1 MTASATQ
8 KPATKTL
15 HRPKAS
21 TVFAAAFLAGAAAA
35 VAVNRAF
42 DVHLAQ
48 SVPQVE
54 SETIF
59 VALRSLPKGSPVN
72 IYDVAL
78 KPWPTAMMPATALRA
93 DATFENMVLRH
104 PVQEG
109 QPILSL
115 QLAEAQPE
123 SQQHYVS
130 SPPPAAETTPVRHR
144 SQATPPPAFVP
155 YSTTAPI
162 PVAPAPNQQAAHRP
176 TAPVANQPEQTEPK
190 QAEPVKQSVEPA
202 IQPTP
207 ATATLAADNTPQP
220 AHREPT
226 PVEAE
231 PATAD
236 AAPVTPAKP
245 SQFAAAEAKPVVETA
260 PQPAETSSTPVA
272 AAEQTAPA
280 AAVAASENTASQP
293 VPVEKA
299 VELEAA
305 APAESV
311 ASVAE
316 TAPSEREPAS
326 QPESVSEPEAMVASL
341 PAAAAE
347 QVAEE
352 PVETKPEPTTTAVAE
367 PGPPP
372 VATTPTPAPKSVE
385 PIDVTAS
392 VLARADS
399 QPAAGTEQPTATLP
413 SSLPSLGGS
422 QAGPTPAGQQPMR
435 YLVVPE
441 RIALQVDHSFTRRPA
456 PQTTSPTSAAR
467 QNEGVKPLPNA
478 TARSRTTSRPT
489 PAAPQ
494 RNADSRPGQPSQQMQ
509 ATAGSVPR
517 ANRPAGTTSRP
528 TSQQTASKTTKPV
541 EEPEPRLRALFPNIS
556 AGLSAMSQE
565 WRDFRNRSNEPEPE
579 QSGSRQAQRQGNQQ
593 PRSASRPQQAR

>member
-176 TAPVANQPEQTEPK
+176 PAPVANQPEQTEPT
-190 QAEPVKQSVEPA
+190 Q
-202 IQPTP
+202 
-207 ATATLAADNTPQP
+207 
-220 AHREPT
+220 
-226 PVEAE
+226 AE

-293 VPVEKA
+293 VPAEKA
-299 VELEAA
+299 VEPEAA
-305 APAESV
+305 APAE
-311 ASVAE
+311 SVAE

-528 TSQQTASKTTKPV
+528 TSQQTASKTTKPA

>member
-176 TAPVANQPEQTEPK
+176 AAPVANQPEQTEPK
-190 QAEPVKQSVEPA
+190 Q
-202 IQPTP
+202 
-207 ATATLAADNTPQP
+207 
-220 AHREPT
+220 
-226 PVEAE
+226 AE

-316 TAPSEREPAS
+316 TAPSEPEPAS

-528 TSQQTASKTTKPV
+528 TSQQTASKTTKKPV

>member
-176 TAPVANQPEQTEPK
+176 AAPVANQPEQTEPK
-190 QAEPVKQSVEPA
+190 Q
-202 IQPTP
+202 
-207 ATATLAADNTPQP
+207 
-220 AHREPT
+220 
-226 PVEAE
+226 AE

-293 VPVEKA
+293 VPAEKA
-299 VELEAA
+299 VEPEAA

-316 TAPSEREPAS
+316 TAPSEPEPAS
-326 QPESVSEPEAMVASL
+326 QPESVSEPKSMVASL

>member
-130 SPPPAAETTPVRHR
+130 NPPPAAETTPVRHR

-190 QAEPVKQSVEPA
+190 Q
-202 IQPTP
+202 
-207 ATATLAADNTPQP
+207 
-220 AHREPT
+220 
-226 PVEAE
+226 AE

-528 TSQQTASKTTKPV
+528 TSQQTASKTTKPA

>member
-1 MTASATQ
+1 
-8 KPATKTL
+8 
-15 HRPKAS
+15 
-21 TVFAAAFLAGAAAA
+21 
-35 VAVNRAF
+35 
-42 DVHLAQ
+42 
-48 SVPQVE
+48 
-54 SETIF
+54 
-59 VALRSLPKGSPVN
+59 
-72 IYDVAL
+72 
-78 KPWPTAMMPATALRA
+78 
-93 DATFENMVLRH
+93 
-104 PVQEG
+104 
-109 QPILSL
+109 
-115 QLAEAQPE
+115 
-123 SQQHYVS
+123 
-130 SPPPAAETTPVRHR
+130 
-144 SQATPPPAFVP
+144 
-155 YSTTAPI
+155 
-162 PVAPAPNQQAAHRP
+162 
-176 TAPVANQPEQTEPK
+176 
-190 QAEPVKQSVEPA
+190 
-202 IQPTP
+202 
-207 ATATLAADNTPQP
+207 
-220 AHREPT
+220 
-226 PVEAE
+226 
-231 PATAD
+231 
-236 AAPVTPAKP
+236 
-245 SQFAAAEAKPVVETA
+245 
-260 PQPAETSSTPVA
+260 
-272 AAEQTAPA
+272 
-280 AAVAASENTASQP
+280 
-293 VPVEKA
+293 
-299 VELEAA
+299 
-305 APAESV
+305 
-311 ASVAE
+311 
-316 TAPSEREPAS
+316 
-326 QPESVSEPEAMVASL
+326 MVASL

>member
-176 TAPVANQPEQTEPK
+176 PAPVANQPEQTEPK
-190 QAEPVKQSVEPA
+190 Q
-202 IQPTP
+202 
-207 ATATLAADNTPQP
+207 
-220 AHREPT
+220 
-226 PVEAE
+226 AE

-293 VPVEKA
+293 VPAEKA
-299 VELEAA
+299 VEPEAA

-316 TAPSEREPAS
+316 TAPSEPEPAS
-326 QPESVSEPEAMVASL
+326 QPESVSEPKSMVASL

>member
-176 TAPVANQPEQTEPK
+176 AAPVANQPEQTEPK
-190 QAEPVKQSVEPA
+190 Q
-202 IQPTP
+202 
-207 ATATLAADNTPQP
+207 
-220 AHREPT
+220 
-226 PVEAE
+226 AE

-528 TSQQTASKTTKPV
+528 TSQQTASKTTKAA

>member
-130 SPPPAAETTPVRHR
+130 SPQPAAETTPVRHR

-190 QAEPVKQSVEPA
+190 Q
-202 IQPTP
+202 
-207 ATATLAADNTPQP
+207 
-220 AHREPT
+220 
-226 PVEAE
+226 AE

-293 VPVEKA
+293 VPAEKA
-299 VELEAA
+299 VEPEAA

-316 TAPSEREPAS
+316 TAPSEPEPAS
-326 QPESVSEPEAMVASL
+326 QPESVSEPKSMVASL

-528 TSQQTASKTTKPV
+528 TSQQTASKTTKKPV